1 MESVSNS
8 ADASI
13 HPLVERL
20 TIGSAAGKSASLL
33 TNDSRG
39 PGDSATMIF
48 PPRFSYVEPGSYPH
62 ILNRENQT
70 QKQLHRQS
78 QQHADG
84 EKLERQVLQQA
95 RARQKLLFKLI
106 LGKQIFPERPA
117 EPDVLEVNRHQPM
130 EEQRADEIAPAD
142 DDQPKNKL
150 EWIHCQES

>member
-78 QQHADG
+78 QQHAD
-84 EKLERQVLQQA
+84 
-95 RARQKLLFKLI
+95 ARQKLLFKLI

-130 EEQRADEIAPAD
+130 EE
-142 DDQPKNKL
+142 
-150 EWIHCQES
+150 